1 MWLAGVQAGGRAA
14 CTCGTPPRADPASS
28 DPRAPGRATPP
39 HPTTQWVHSALCFVL
54 LLKYLQVK
62 KSCIEPLKNWGGG
75 DTPVFKSKPSPG
87 WYSCRRA
94 YSDENN
100 VLHGMTTESAYT
112 DVTTP
117 FKDRTGGR
125 RGEGFPYNQCAQT
138 RRLPAT
144 PGCDTTPAGATCSPS
159 PGRSPPTTTSPPGQ
173 CWIYL

>member
-1 MWLAGVQAGGRAA
+1 M
-14 CTCGTPPRADPASS
+14 
-28 DPRAPGRATPP
+28 
-39 HPTTQWVHSALCFVL
+39 
-54 LLKYLQVK
+54 KYLQVK

-100 VLHGMTTESAYT
+100 VLRGMTTESAYT

-125 RGEGFPYNQCAQT
+125 RGEGFPYNQSAQT

-159 PGRSPPTTTSPPGQ
+159 PGRSPPTMTSPPGQ
-173 CWIYL
+173 LWIIISVECCTVC